1 MTDFAKTEVKFTY
14 SEESTYSP
22 ALNVVE
28 LPAAESE
35 PSMHT
40 YMAKV
45 KADDGTG
52 ADGTGTKIDLAHWT
66 TVQQIIVKNLGT
78 AKVAAVFTVADDADL
93 TGLPAPA
100 EQGLVIHGGTSP
112 GKGGE
117 IIITNIDPAGDL
129 ELVAL
134 GTDTMCAVIITGTL
148 P

>member
-1 MTDFAKTEVKFTY
+1 MTDFAKTELKFTY

-22 ALNVVE
+22 SLNTVE
-28 LPAAESE
+28 LPAAEST
-35 PSMHT
+35 PSMHA

-66 TVQQIIVKNLGT
+66 TVDQVIVKNLGT
-78 AKVAAVFTVADDADL
+78 AKVAVVFTVANDADL

-100 EQGLVIHGGTSP
+100 EQGLIVHAGTSP
-112 GKGGE
+112 GKGGQ
-117 IIITNIDPAGDL
+117 IVITDIDPAGDL
-129 ELVAL
+129 ELIAH
-134 GTDTMCAVIITGTL
+134 GTDTLCAVIITGTL